1 LSFSRASLSPVRIIV
16 ALWMLVLVAA
26 GIFLHPIAWLF
37 LLFTA
42 LGLGVSSLVN
52 VGAEAGQNWSKAL
65 YGDEPESK
73 NHWSRPR

>member
-1 LSFSRASLSPVRIIV
+1 
-16 ALWMLVLVAA
+16 MLVLVAA
-26 GIFLHPIAWLF
+26 GIFLHPMAWFF

-42 LGLGVSSLVN
+42 LGLGLSSLLN

-73 NHWSRPR
+73 NHWSRKPR